1 MARFGPEIDFV
12 IDFAHRYVL
21 IEVKWS
27 ENPGLV
33 DTAHLQKF
41 MQEYQSEIAYVVCRT
56 PKHYKISD
64 RIIALPWQNLHEI
77 LSELH

>member
-1 MARFGPEIDFV
+1 MMKKKRKEDLPETV
-12 IDFAHRYVL
+12 NHQAQ
-21 IEVKWS
+21 
-27 ENPGLV
+27 N
-33 DTAHLQKF
+33 
-41 MQEYQSEIAYVVCRT
+41 EIAYVVCRT